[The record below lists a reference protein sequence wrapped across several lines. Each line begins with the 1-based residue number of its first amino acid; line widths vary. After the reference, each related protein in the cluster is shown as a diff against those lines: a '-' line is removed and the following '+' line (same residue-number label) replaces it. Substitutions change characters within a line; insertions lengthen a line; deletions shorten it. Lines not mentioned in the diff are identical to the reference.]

1 MLYLVS
7 AKSLSETYVCQ
18 FSLSLTDRKTSF
30 SAVTFLFITFS
41 EHQDLSAPHSPLNW
55 RWQPLKS
62 FPFDML
68 LTAFQPELF
77 LPDKR
82 HSSSENVPVQCW
94 AHRKVISA
102 YLFAAFCVLQPWLK
116 REHLSIGCSTWQAL
130 NWDQYLNKDAVSFLL
145 HQWNKVLLAHY
156 FSSGL
161 PTSSLSVLLQSYC
174 TSACSLFLP
183 KKLFD
188 TCSGIA
194 SASNPISANQHN
206 PQKPLENATKNILK
220 AIVCKRYNR
229 KRNTQHTP
237 Q

>member
-7 AKSLSETYVCQ
+7 ARSLSETYVCQ
-18 FSLSLTDRKTSF
+18 FSLSLTERKTSF

-55 RWQPLKS
+55 HWQPLKS

-82 HSSSENVPVQCW
+82 HSSSGNVPVQCW

-102 YLFAAFCVLQPWLK
+102 YLFAAFCVLQPWLR

-130 NWDQYLNKDAVSFLL
+130 NWDQYSNKGAVVIS
-145 HQWNKVLLAHY
+145 
-156 FSSGL
+156 
-161 PTSSLSVLLQSYC
+161 TSSVEQSPP
-174 TSACSLFLP
+174 SSLFLFWSSYFQP
-183 KKLFD
+183 ECPPPVLLHKCLQPFL
-188 TCSGIA
+188 T
-194 SASNPISANQHN
+194 
-206 PQKPLENATKNILK
+206 
-220 AIVCKRYNR
+220 
-229 KRNTQHTP
+229 
-237 Q
+237 